1 MRKPFADRRSRPNTG
16 PLGWWRQRSSSLR
29 FSLAYGVIFVL
40 SSVLFLSFVWW
51 GTLGMMERQIQ
62 QAVTADAG
70 SLSDEWVS
78 GGLPVL
84 ARTIEERLEQNVDD
98 DAIYLLVDPAGH
110 VLAGNLAAWPR
121 TVARTDRWYELQ
133 ISRSG
138 VRGIVISHGFALP
151 ENFRLLVGRDVR
163 GRNILR
169 RLLTDTMLWAW
180 VMLTILA
187 IGGTV
192 LVRSLF
198 RRIINSITRTTAA
211 IATGDLSQRMAMT
224 GNGRE
229 LDQVAS
235 TINEMLDRI
244 SRLMDGVRQVSNSI
258 AHDLRTPIARAR
270 TLLEDASLHA
280 RSEDE
285 LRAAIDRAVG
295 NLDNIT
301 AVFEALLRIAQ
312 IEAGA
317 RRAAFTRFD
326 LVPRLRDIADL
337 YEALAEEKSLCLHVD
352 LPDALAFYG
361 DEALIQQAAANLLDN
376 AIKFSPPGGSIR
388 LTAREQPGRAGQMPR
403 RPQVMLSVRDE
414 GIGMTPEEL
423 ARATERFYR
432 ANTARDTPGSGLGL
446 SMVQAIV
453 TLHGGEMH
461 LLAASPGTD
470 AQLILPLVPPPAPAV
485 TQASSLPHIGERS

>member
-1 MRKPFADRRSRPNTG
+1 MKIPFPPHGNFNPLHWWRRRSA
-16 PLGWWRQRSSSLR
+16 SLR
-29 FSLAYGVIFVL
+29 FSLAYGVIFVF
-40 SSVLFLSFVWW
+40 SSVLFLSFIWW

-70 SLSDEWVS
+70 SLSDEWVA

-98 DAIYLLVDPAGH
+98 DAIYLLSDPQGH
-110 VLAGNLAAWPR
+110 VLAGNLAAWPK

-138 VRGIVISHGFALP
+138 MRGIVIAHGFTLP
-151 ENFRLLVGRDVR
+151 EHFRLLVGRDVR
-163 GRNILR
+163 GRDILR

-192 LVRSLF
+192 LVRGLF

-211 IATGDLSQRMAMT
+211 IAKGDLSQRMALT
-224 GNGRE
+224 GSGQE
-229 LDQVAS
+229 LDQVAL

-244 SRLMDGVRQVSNSI
+244 SRLMDGVRQVSNAI

-280 RSEDE
+280 ATEDE
-285 LRAAIDRAVG
+285 LRIAIDRAVA

-301 AVFEALLRIAQ
+301 GVFEALLRIAQ

-317 RRAAFTRFD
+317 RRAAFTKFD
-326 LVPRLRDIADL
+326 LVPRLQDIAEL
-337 YEALAEEKSLCLHVD
+337 YDALAEEKSLTLSIE
-352 LPDALAFYG
+352 LPPSLNFYG
-361 DEALIQQAAANLLDN
+361 DAALIQQAAANLLDN
-376 AIKFSPPGGSIR
+376 AIKFSPPGGTITFKAHEES
-388 LTAREQPGRAGQMPR
+388 GRTGQMTR
-403 RPQVMLSVRDE
+403 RPFILISVRDE
-414 GIGMTPEEL
+414 GIGMQPEEL
-423 ARATERFYR
+423 ARATERFFR

-446 SMVQAIV
+446 SMVQAIM

-461 LLAASPGTD
+461 LVPATPGID
-470 AQLILPLVPPPAPAV
+470 ARLTLPQTAPPAPAL
-485 TQASSLPHIGERS
+485 TQASSLPHTEDR